1 MAVEDKETGSTP
13 IDAAIAESPGA
24 LGSPFVF
31 PARAE
36 EVGSSASQMF

>member
-36 EVGSSASQMF
+36 VGSSASQMF